1 MLSFKGEDVDNASSA
16 FSSGLPALVAAAVSV
31 DELPLF
37 SLPDSTLNC
46 DAAGG
51 SGTQFNLRYPT
62 DYRSADTRYPL
73 ASGTRDNVSPVP
85 TVSESPSYRYSTD
98 SSTDSSVCTPFS
110 SSFAPVDFSELYCPS
125 NSPSCSIVELTD
137 SSSNTE
143 LLEHGSEEFEFDSDG
158 IQIITLD

>member
-1 MLSFKGEDVDNASSA
+1 MDF
-16 FSSGLPALVAAAVSV
+16 F
-31 DELPLF
+31 
-37 SLPDSTLNC
+37 
-46 DAAGG
+46 
-51 SGTQFNLRYPT
+51 
-62 DYRSADTRYPL
+62 

-98 SSTDSSVCTPFS
+98 SSADSSVCTPFS